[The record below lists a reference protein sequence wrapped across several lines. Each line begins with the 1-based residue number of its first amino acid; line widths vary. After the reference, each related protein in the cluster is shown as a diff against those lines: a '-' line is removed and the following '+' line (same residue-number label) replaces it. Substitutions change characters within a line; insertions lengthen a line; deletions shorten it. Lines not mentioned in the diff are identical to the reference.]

1 MKRWLCGVLSAV
13 ILLGTFSDLSIR
25 IRAEEATEST
35 TVTET
40 TAPQP
45 TLPLE
50 TLTPTDPTEEDPM
63 ATEDPTEPHQT
74 EAPTNPTETEP
85 VETVTTTEPTET
97 KPEETEPEQTDPAP
111 TETEPEPTEP
121 PDPNAPLDLE
131 KAKISDKMVA
141 IIKQMEG
148 FAKHPYWDVS
158 QWTVGYGT
166 RCPADKLEEYRQRE
180 ITPEEAEALLREFMI
195 YFENKVRKFATEYD
209 LPLNQHQFDALVSFT
224 FNRGEGWMRLTENE
238 TMQIMS
244 SKDASTSQIIHAL
257 CLYSV
262 SQGNFILTNR
272 RLSECFTFLEGGYE
286 AYNTSKDGTYPSNY
300 RYVYLDGN
308 GGQLVTASYYSYI
321 LHGYDAND
329 PIPVIYRFNS
339 IPGVMTDDGEFIEY
353 TFAGWYTA
361 ATGGEKVELLDG
373 SLPNGTM
380 LYAHWADAEGNEVAL
395 SKGTVI
401 EPITV
406 TIQDSV
412 NIRTGPGTYYEK
424 VYQATK
430 GTQVTITETYIYSGT
445 LWGKFSDG
453 WLSLT
458 YTNYEDILSGN
469 PSDDPVDPDDPTEPT
484 DPTEPE
490 WPKSG
495 KVTTDGVNVRSGPGT
510 NNPVMYQLNTNDAVV
525 ISAYHDGGNLK
536 WGQLADGNWI
546 CLQYVTFD
554 EEFTPPPVEDP
565 GLAGD
570 VNGDETVNEDDAIY
584 LLRHVFFPE
593 DYPIEK
599 PTDYTG
605 DDMVDEDDAIYLLR
619 HIFFPEDYPLS

>member
-1 MKRWLCGVLSAV
+1 
-13 ILLGTFSDLSIR
+13 
-25 IRAEEATEST
+25 
-35 TVTET
+35 
-40 TAPQP
+40 
-45 TLPLE
+45 
-50 TLTPTDPTEEDPM
+50 
-63 ATEDPTEPHQT
+63 
-74 EAPTNPTETEP
+74 
-85 VETVTTTEPTET
+85 
-97 KPEETEPEQTDPAP
+97 
-111 TETEPEPTEP
+111 
-121 PDPNAPLDLE
+121 
-131 KAKISDKMVA
+131 MVA

-180 ITPEEAEALLREFMI
+180 ITQAEAEALLREFME
-195 YFENKVRKFATEYD
+195 YFENKVRKFAIEYD
-209 LPLNQHQFDALVSFT
+209 LPLNQYQFDALVSFT

-238 TMQIMS
+238 TMQVMS
-244 SKDASTSQIIHAL
+244 SKDASSSQIIHAL

-262 SQGNFILTNR
+262 SQGNFILTSR
-272 RLSECFTFLEGGYE
+272 RLSECWTYLEGGYE

-329 PIPVIYRFNS
+329 PIPVIYRFS
-339 IPGVMTDDGEFIEY
+339 STPGIMTDDGEFIEY

-361 ATGGEKVELLDG
+361 AAGGEKVELLDG

-380 LYAHWADAEGNEVAL
+380 LYAHWADAEGNEVTL

-401 EPITV
+401 DPITV

-424 VYQATK
+424 VYQAAK
-430 GTQVTITETYIYSGT
+430 DTQVTITETYIYSGT
-445 LWGKFSDG
+445 LWGKFEDG

-458 YTNYEDILSGN
+458 YTNYEDILAGN
-469 PSDDPVDPDDPTEPT
+469 PSDDPVDPDDPTEPAEPT
-484 DPTEPE
+484 DPAEPE

-510 NNPVMYQLNTNDAVV
+510 NNPIMYQLNTNDPVV

-546 CLQYVTFD
+546 CLQYVAFD
-554 EEFTPPPVEDP
+554 EEFTPPPEEDP
-565 GLAGD
+565 GIPGD

-584 LLRHVFFPE
+584 LLRYIFFPE
-593 DYPIEK
+593 DYPVEK

-605 DDMVDEDDAIYLLR
+605 DDIVDEDDAIYLLR